1 MDSFGPLIDIGV
13 NLTNSRFAKD
23 CGEVLLRAQ
32 QSDVRGCILTGT
44 SIKSSLDAL
53 ELCRQYRQQW
63 PGMLFSTAGVH
74 PHEASCFDESTTKTL
89 RQMIVDNSS
98 LIVAVGE
105 CGLDFN
111 RNFSPPDAQ
120 RKAFAAQIELACEI
134 GLPLFLHERDA
145 HRAQIDILK
154 YYANHWPKAVL
165 HCFTG
170 DRQTLY
176 NYLDMGLSI
185 GITGWICDQQRGAD
199 LRACVKDI
207 PIDQLMVETDAPF
220 LLPKTLDSPP
230 KNKRN
235 EPVFLPAVVAML
247 ARCRQQD
254 TAEIA
259 AASYENAV
267 NFFNL
272 AEKLQRPGQ

>member
-1 MDSFGPLIDIGV
+1 MNSFGPLIDIGV
-13 NLTNSRFAKD
+13 NLTHSRFAKD
-23 CGEVLLRAQ
+23 GGEVLQRAQ
-32 QSDVRGCILTGT
+32 QSGVSGCILTGT
-44 SIKSSLDAL
+44 SIESSLDAL
-53 ELCRQYRQQW
+53 ELCQQYRQQW

-74 PHEASCFDESTTKTL
+74 PHEASSFDETAAKTL
-89 RQMIVDNSS
+89 RQIIDDNAS

-105 CGLDFN
+105 CGLDFC

-120 RKAFAAQIELACEI
+120 RKAFAAQIELACEA

-145 HRAQIDILK
+145 HRAQIDLLK
-154 YYANHWPKAVL
+154 YYADFWPKAVL

-199 LRACVKDI
+199 LRACVKEI
-207 PIDQLMVETDAPF
+207 PIGQLMVETDAPF
-220 LLPKTLDSPP
+220 LIPKNLSAPP

-235 EPVFLPAVVAML
+235 EPAFLPAVVAML
-247 ARCRQQD
+247 AQCRQQD
-254 TAEIA
+254 PTEIA
-259 AASYENAV
+259 AASYENTV

-272 AEKLQRPGQ
+272 AEKLQRADQ